1 MQRVYTRRVLLCI
14 TVLLPLGFLI
24 PTAILAQEYS
34 IPWSVMGSGG
44 GIGADA
50 GGGTVL
56 SSTYGQAIIGIAT
69 QGSDTIYQGF
79 WLPLKTI
86 IFGVDI
92 ADRTAATGAFKL
104 RNYPNPF
111 STTTTIGYTI
121 DTRSRVTLAIYDLL
135 GNDVALLLDEIQEPG
150 EHATEWDGMRKR
162 GDRASGGVYLY
173 VLSVQ
178 SPTGASSGSAVQTE
192 RRKLVL
198 VR

>member
-1 MQRVYTRRVLLCI
+1 MQRVRTRRVLLYVA
-14 TVLLPLGFLI
+14 VLLPLGFLI
-24 PTAILAQEYS
+24 PTVILAQEYS

-44 GIGADA
+44 GIGDDA
-50 GGGTVL
+50 GGSVL
-56 SSTYGQAIIGIAT
+56 SSTYGQAIVGMVT

-79 WLPLKTI
+79 WLPVRPI
-86 IFGVDI
+86 IGGVDI

-121 DTRSRVTLAIYDLL
+121 GARSRVTLAIYDLL
-135 GNDVALLLDEIQEPG
+135 GNDVAFLLDEIQEPG
-150 EHATEWDGMRKR
+150 EHATEWNGLRKQ
-162 GDRASGGVYLY
+162 GDRASAGVYLY

-178 SPTGASSGSAVQTE
+178 SPNGVSSSSEVQSE